1 MGGRV
6 ETEIA
11 VMRPERRKIPR
22 TKVRRPAKIMTCA
35 ADGGPRSIDCLV
47 LDITSVGAG
56 LQAQSSLALP
66 NQAALTFDQ
75 GRTLR
80 AFRVVWQS
88 ASQLGV
94 EFC

>member
-1 MGGRV
+1 
-6 ETEIA
+6 
-11 VMRPERRKIPR
+11 
-22 TKVRRPAKIMTCA
+22 MTYA
-35 ADGGPRSIDCLV
+35 ADGGLRSIDCLV

-56 LQAQSSLALP
+56 VQVGRCPLVMP
-66 NQAALTFDQ
+66 NDAALTLDH

-88 ASQLGV
+88 AAKLGV